1 MKSAGILHRCDENKI
16 ALRKPETATL
26 AACLLLAVYIGFL
39 MLWIY
44 NSRMALGESIVNR
57 YRLDVEKQ
65 VASIGYFF
73 SERKYDVRAMA
84 ASREIAT
91 YFLNKTLGMSEQY
104 GLKVNLFIISQML
117 NNTLK
122 DKTIHGDRIY
132 ERLLLMDKSG
142 NPLVDTSPNQNV
154 DAAFFFQKSQTAQSR
169 DPEVFVNQVDGNT
182 YILICA
188 PCSHRDQMV
197 GTLMVWIDVVTI
209 LTHLVNFLPDT
220 LPNAYHLTTV
230 LGQPICPPGKAD
242 CLRIDALTPERIQQL
257 PMTRFE
263 SIPDFL
269 PLSPKQS
276 ILMIRQLIPNM
287 PLQLLA
293 WMPESEIYGA
303 LSPWQIL
310 MGMGSLALVILLGI
324 GVLFRF
330 NTRHLILIT
339 RFDESERQQNLLSLK
354 NQQLEVEILRRREV
368 ENELE
373 VQRTLR
379 MRSDRLRSLG
389 EMAAGIAHELNQ
401 PLLGVRG
408 LAELVLMTM
417 GNDQNPM
424 SDQNRKNIGRIVE
437 QADRM
442 VHIINHVRMF
452 AREAGKT
459 DTSRVDLNEV
469 VRSGVSLLTAQFKS
483 HGLHLELEMT
493 PCSLPI
499 QVNPYSIE
507 EVILNLLS
515 NSRDALEKKLLQPPP
530 GYLPMVW
537 ISTEM
542 DRTGAAPVV
551 RLSIRDNGNG
561 IPDGIAEKIFDPF
574 FTTKDPDKGTG
585 LGLSICKSIV
595 EEFDG
600 HIQFTSTEGVSSA
613 FEIDF
618 PACLPE
624 ESIDVQDKNLKNP
637 DRR

>member
-1 MKSAGILHRCDENKI
+1 MNIPFISKKS

-26 AACLLLAVYIGFL
+26 AACMLLALYIGFL

-44 NSRMALGESIVNR
+44 DSRMALGESIVKR

-73 SERKYDVRAMA
+73 SERKYDVRAIA

-104 GLKVNLFIISQML
+104 GLKVNLFIIGQML
-117 NNTLK
+117 NNTLN

-132 ERLLLMDKSG
+132 ERLLLMDNSG
-142 NPLVDTSPNQNV
+142 KPLVDTSPNQDVMNPPS
-154 DAAFFFQKSQTAQSR
+154 FFQKNQTAQSN
-169 DPEVFVNQVDGNT
+169 DPEVFVNQVDGDT
-182 YILICA
+182 YILIRA
-188 PCSHRDQMV
+188 PCFHREQLV
-197 GTLMVWIDVVTI
+197 GTLMAWVNVTTI
-209 LTHLVNFLPDT
+209 LTHLVDFLPDT

-242 CLRIDALTPERIQQL
+242 CLRTDALTPERIQQL
-257 PMTRFE
+257 PTTRFE
-263 SIPDFL
+263 SIRDFH
-269 PLSPKQS
+269 PATPKQS
-276 ILMIRQLIPNM
+276 ILMARQPIPNM

-330 NTRHLILIT
+330 NNRHLILIT
-339 RFDESERQQNLLSLK
+339 RFDESERQHHLLALK
-354 NQQLEVEILRRREV
+354 NQQLEA

-373 VQRTLR
+373 AQRTLR

-408 LAELVLMTM
+408 LAELILMSM
-417 GNDQNPM
+417 GNGQKPL
-424 SDQNRKNIGRIVE
+424 SEQNRKNIGRIVE

-459 DTSRVDLNEV
+459 ETSRVDLNEV
-469 VRSGVSLLTAQFKS
+469 VRSGIGLLAAQLKS
-483 HGLHLELEMT
+483 HGLHLELEMA
-493 PCSLPI
+493 PCPLPV

-507 EVILNLLS
+507 EVILNLLN
-515 NSRDALEKKLLQPPP
+515 NSRDALEKKLIQPPT
-530 GYLPMVW
+530 GYIPTVW
-537 ISTEM
+537 VSTEL
-542 DRTGAAPVV
+542 DRTGAAPVA
-551 RLSIRDNGNG
+551 RLSIRDNGTG
-561 IPDGIAEKIFDPF
+561 IPADIAEKIFDPF

-585 LGLSICKSIV
+585 LGLSISKSIV

-600 HIQFTSTEGVSSA
+600 HIQFESTEGVSSA
-613 FEIDF
+613 FKIDF
-618 PACLPE
+618 PTILSE
-624 ESIDVQDKNLKNP
+624 EPLDGPDQSLKNP
-637 DRR
+637 DCG

>member
-1 MKSAGILHRCDENKI
+1 MKIPFISSKS

-26 AACLLLAVYIGFL
+26 AACLLLALYIGFL

-91 YFLNKTLGMSEQY
+91 YFLNKSLGMSEQY

-154 DAAFFFQKSQTAQSR
+154 DPAFFFQKSQTAQSR

-188 PCSHRDQMV
+188 PCSHRDQTV
-197 GTLMVWIDVVTI
+197 GTLMVWIEVATI
-209 LTHLVNFLPDT
+209 LTHLVDFLPDT

-230 LGQPICPPGKAD
+230 LGQPICPPGKPD
-242 CLRIDALTPERIQQL
+242 CLRTDALTPERVQQL

-263 SIPDFL
+263 SIRDFH
-269 PLSPKQS
+269 PATPKQS
-276 ILMIRQLIPNM
+276 ILMTRQPIPNM

-339 RFDESERQQNLLSLK
+339 RFDESERQHNLLALK
-354 NQQLEVEILRRREV
+354 NQQLEVEILRRKEV

-373 VQRTLR
+373 AQRTLR

-408 LAELVLMTM
+408 LAELILMSM
-417 GNDQNPM
+417 GNDQKPM
-424 SDQNRKNIGRIVE
+424 SEQNRKNVGRIVE

-469 VRSGVSLLTAQFKS
+469 VRSGVGLLAAQLKS
-483 HGLHLELEMT
+483 HGLHLEQEMA
-493 PCSLPI
+493 PCPLPV

-507 EVILNLLS
+507 EVILNLLN

-530 GYLPMVW
+530 GYIPTVW
-537 ISTEM
+537 VSTELH
-542 DRTGAAPVV
+542 RKGASPVV
-551 RLSIRDNGNG
+551 RLTIRDNGTG
-561 IPDGIAEKIFDPF
+561 IPDSIAEKIFDPF

-585 LGLSICKSIV
+585 LGLSICKSII

-600 HIQFTSTEGVSSA
+600 HIQFESTEGMSSV
-613 FEIDF
+613 FKIDF
-618 PACLPE
+618 PTFLPE
-624 ESIDVQDKNLKNP
+624 ESINGTDQSLKNP
-637 DRR
+637 DCG

>member
-1 MKSAGILHRCDENKI
+1 
-16 ALRKPETATL
+16 
-26 AACLLLAVYIGFL
+26 
-39 MLWIY
+39 
-44 NSRMALGESIVNR
+44 
-57 YRLDVEKQ
+57 
-65 VASIGYFF
+65 
-73 SERKYDVRAMA
+73 
-84 ASREIAT
+84 
-91 YFLNKTLGMSEQY
+91 
-104 GLKVNLFIISQML
+104 
-117 NNTLK
+117 
-122 DKTIHGDRIY
+122 
-132 ERLLLMDKSG
+132 
-142 NPLVDTSPNQNV
+142 
-154 DAAFFFQKSQTAQSR
+154 
-169 DPEVFVNQVDGNT
+169 
-182 YILICA
+182 
-188 PCSHRDQMV
+188 
-197 GTLMVWIDVVTI
+197 
-209 LTHLVNFLPDT
+209 
-220 LPNAYHLTTV
+220 
-230 LGQPICPPGKAD
+230 
-242 CLRIDALTPERIQQL
+242 
-257 PMTRFE
+257 
-263 SIPDFL
+263 
-269 PLSPKQS
+269 
-276 ILMIRQLIPNM
+276 
-287 PLQLLA
+287 
-293 WMPESEIYGA
+293 
-303 LSPWQIL
+303 
-310 MGMGSLALVILLGI
+310 
-324 GVLFRF
+324 
-330 NTRHLILIT
+330 
-339 RFDESERQQNLLSLK
+339 
-354 NQQLEVEILRRREV
+354 V

-452 AREAGKT
+452 AREAGKAE
-459 DTSRVDLNEV
+459 TSCVDLNEV

-515 NSRDALEKKLLQPPP
+515 NSHDALEKKLLQPPP

-600 HIQFTSTEGVSSA
+600 HIQFSSTEDVSSA